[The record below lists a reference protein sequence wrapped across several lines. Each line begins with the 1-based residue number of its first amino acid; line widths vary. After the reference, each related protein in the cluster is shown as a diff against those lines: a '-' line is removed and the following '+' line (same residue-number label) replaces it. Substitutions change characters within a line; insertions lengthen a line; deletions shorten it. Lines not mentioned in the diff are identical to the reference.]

1 MYVPM
6 HLYIYVCM
14 YLSVDLCIYVCM
26 YMSMCLCIYLC
37 IFVCMYVY
45 LTNCNAS
52 WPSGT
57 RAKLALLS
65 FNIPGVVSK
74 TIEVYGSGILL

>member
-1 MYVPM
+1 MFVCLYVFIYGS
-6 HLYIYVCM
+6 LYLFICVSM
-14 YLSVDLCIYVCM
+14 FLCIYL
-26 YMSMCLCIYLC
+26 CLFIYLC
-37 IFVCMYVY
+37 IFVCIYVY

-57 RAKLALLS
+57 RAKLAMVS
-65 FNIPGVVSK
+65 FNIPGVVAK

>member
-1 MYVPM
+1 MFVCIY
-6 HLYIYVCM
+6 LWIYVSI
-14 YLSVDLCIYVCM
+14 YLCIYVCM
-26 YMSMCLCIYLC
+26 YMPMCLCIYLC

-57 RAKLALLS
+57 RAKLAMVS